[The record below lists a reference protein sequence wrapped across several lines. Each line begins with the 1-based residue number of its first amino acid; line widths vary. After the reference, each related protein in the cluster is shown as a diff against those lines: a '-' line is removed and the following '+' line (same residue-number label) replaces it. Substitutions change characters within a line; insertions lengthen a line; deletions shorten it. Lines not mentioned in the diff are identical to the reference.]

1 MLMRKGTAT
10 VYFFLIAIMG
20 EMYLH
25 KKSYYIIIS
34 NDTAIFLKIQ

>member
-10 VYFFLIAIMG
+10 GYFFLMAIMG

-25 KKSYYIIIS
+25 KKSFYIVIG
-34 NDTAIFLKIQ
+34 NDTAILLKIQ